1 LLLSS
6 SSSIFRDQRQAS
18 ATPAYRLQ
26 VGKPHTGIHR
36 QALGHY
42 LATSSILLIIKAIPE
57 TRPLPLPGNSL
68 GKFQVKEKDQKRIA
82 SEKT

>member
-1 LLLSS
+1 M
-6 SSSIFRDQRQAS
+6 
-18 ATPAYRLQ
+18 Y
-26 VGKPHTGIHR
+26 
-36 QALGHY
+36 ALGHY
-42 LATSSILLIIKAIPE
+42 LATSSILLIIKAILE

>member
-1 LLLSS
+1 M
-6 SSSIFRDQRQAS
+6 
-18 ATPAYRLQ
+18 Y
-26 VGKPHTGIHR
+26 
-36 QALGHY
+36 ALGHY